1 MPARDFPGG
10 ITCTEERMPDTLSAV
25 EQKVYHYLLDFLTTH
40 TYQPSVREIGKRF
53 HIKSTK
59 TVSELLHSLERKG
72 YIERDPSRSRGVRLL
87 GYESS
92 RRTQPIPFYGKI
104 AAGDPILLPEHRK
117 GFITVDRRFLPSEDV
132 FWFKIE
138 GESMV
143 GRGIFDGDFVMIQ
156 PGTEV
161 EEGMIIAARLG
172 EDATIKTYTL
182 RDGHVVLVP
191 ANPEEHEIVVND
203 GDDFAII
210 GKVCGVFRPFQEV
223 QQHEELSLAE

>member
-1 MPARDFPGG
+1 
-10 ITCTEERMPDTLSAV
+10 MPDTLSAV
-25 EQKVYHYLLDFLTTH
+25 EQKVYHYLIDFLTAH
-40 TYQPSVREIGKRF
+40 TYQPSVREIGRHF

-72 YIERDPSRSRGVRLL
+72 YVERDPSRSRGVRLL
-87 GYESS
+87 GYESA

-132 FWFKIE
+132 FWLKIE
-138 GESMV
+138 GESMI

-156 PGTEV
+156 PGSEV

-172 EDATIKTYTL
+172 EDATIKTYSH

-191 ANPEEHEIVVND
+191 ANPDEHEIIVND
-203 GDDFAII
+203 GDEFAII